1 MFFVSCA
8 VALAS
13 QASFGLIG
21 SDFRVSAGIISFMV
35 LLFYYKEL
43 KPIPTGILSGIMI
56 YLLRLAVYYISEG
69 HINDVIISYQ
79 QEIVFYIIYPIIYL
93 LLNKKNE
100 DNINFVF
107 LIMVISDF
115 CSNYIEVL
123 LRYSTDVFPSVKE
136 ISITLIIVSVV
147 RSAVV
152 WLILNGIKYY
162 RMLLIK
168 EEHEDRYKKLL
179 WLTSQLRS
187 EMYWMEKSMELVE
200 NVMSESYELYEKINV
215 DYDRESWG
223 NRALTIAREI
233 HEIKKEN
240 GLIIRGVREITE
252 NELKD
257 KSMDFKNIIS
267 ILSEAM
273 NREIKSTG
281 KDINLIFE
289 TGKNFYISKHYYI
302 MSVFRNLI
310 MNSIEAIPE
319 NRKGSEIIVRH
330 EADEEQHNFIVSDN
344 YGGINKETLKHIF
357 SPGFST
363 KINYSTGE
371 VNRGLGLSLV
381 KYIVEDQLGGKVS
394 VSSVEGKETAFRIS
408 IPKKILE
415 ERER

>member
-1 MFFVSCA
+1 
-8 VALAS
+8 
-13 QASFGLIG
+13 
-21 SDFRVSAGIISFMV
+21 
-35 LLFYYKEL
+35 
-43 KPIPTGILSGIMI
+43 MI

-215 DYDRESWG
+215 DEDRESWG

-281 KDINLIFE
+281 KDIRLIFE

-394 VSSVEGKETAFRIS
+394 VSSVEGKETAFRVS

>member
-13 QASFGLIG
+13 QASFGIIG

-69 HINDVIISYQ
+69 NINEVIISYQ

-123 LRYSTDVFPSVKE
+123 LRYSTDIIPSVKE

-200 NVMSESYELYEKINV
+200 SVMSESYELYEKINV
-215 DYDRESWG
+215 DEDRESWG

-240 GLIIRGVREITE
+240 GLIIRGVKEITE

-273 NREIKSTG
+273 NREIKRTG

-330 EADEEQHNFIVSDN
+330 EADEEQHNFIVTDN

-381 KYIVEDQLGGKVS
+381 KYIVEEQLGGKVS
-394 VSSVEGKETAFRIS
+394 VSSVEGKETTFRIS

-415 ERER
+415 EKEI